1 MRNLDR
7 SRVELTE
14 LQLLTI
20 KNKIKRWSTK
30 DQVIDIMRCRYGRL
44 EDQAA

>member
-30 DQVIDIMRCRYGRL
+30 DQVIGIMRYQYGRWKD
-44 EDQAA
+44 EAA